1 MIVKY
6 NKKWSYAPY
15 RPFFYEVGEPYIN
28 RIIPNVNNIHIEW
41 CADESNCNAEYEIYC
56 RPRSEG
62 EFKRYAETK
71 ALEYTISGLNEKW
84 EYEVYVKSGDKK
96 SRTRLVRC
104 GDVVDTAVNYLH
116 PDDEAYSYSGR
127 FLASPSIIKHPD
139 GYYLASMDV
148 AQGGAPQ
155 CLSMIF
161 RSDDDG
167 KTWHYITDLMPCFW
181 GKLFMH
187 KGDVYMLAVSAEY
200 GDLLIGKST
209 DGGNTFEEPSVLMR
223 GVGARLGWTG
233 MHKAPMPIIEHNGRI
248 WITCEYGSWGK
259 GFHAAM
265 VGSADKDSSLLD
277 ANSWTFSEPVKY
289 NENWNGVPKGK
300 SKGNL
305 EGNPVVFPDG
315 NIYDVMRYCMDD
327 LERKFGLIC
336 AYKVDEQNLDAP
348 LVFDKCIEFPAN
360 NSKFTILFDEVSKKY
375 YSIASR
381 ILDDENINARNLL
394 SLLASDDME
403 HWTVVKDIIDKTDC
417 DKAKFGFQYVDWIF
431 DGDNITYLCRTAMN
445 DADTFHNSN
454 YITFG
459 RIEKFREL

>member
-277 ANSWTFSEPVKY
+277 ADSWTFSEPVKY

-305 EGNPVVFPDG
+305 EGNPVIFPDG

-360 NSKFTILFDEVSKKY
+360 NSKFTILFDEVSKNIIRLPAGFWMMKISMREIFCRY
-375 YSIASR
+375 LHLMIWSIGQS
-381 ILDDENINARNLL
+381 
-394 SLLASDDME
+394 
-403 HWTVVKDIIDKTDC
+403 
-417 DKAKFGFQYVDWIF
+417 
-431 DGDNITYLCRTAMN
+431 
-445 DADTFHNSN
+445 
-454 YITFG
+454 
-459 RIEKFREL
+459 

>member
-1 MIVKY
+1 MKY
-6 NKKWSYAPY
+6 NKKWSYRPY

-28 RIIPNVNNIHIEW
+28 RIIPDVNNIHIEW
-41 CADESNCNAEYEIYC
+41 CTDESVDNAEYEIYY

-62 EFKRYAETK
+62 EFKVCAKTSD
-71 ALEYTISGLNEKW
+71 LEYTIQDLNEKW
-84 EYEVYVKSGDKK
+84 EYEVYVKSGNKK
-96 SRTRLVRC
+96 SRTRLARC

-127 FLASPSIIKHPD
+127 FIASLSIIKHPD

-148 AQGGAPQ
+148 AQSWAPQ

-167 KTWHYITDLMPCFW
+167 KSWHYVTDLMPCFW

-187 KGDVYMLAVSAEY
+187 NGDVYMLAVSAEY
-200 GDLLIGKST
+200 GDLLIGKSN

-223 GVGARLGWTG
+223 GLGLQRGWTG

-248 WITCEYGSWGK
+248 WITCEYGSWEK
-259 GFHAAM
+259 GYHAAM
-265 VGSADKDSSLLD
+265 VGSADKDSDLLD
-277 ANSWTFSEPVKY
+277 ADSWTFSEPVKY
-289 NENWNGVPKGK
+289 DENWKGVPKGK

-305 EGNPVVFPDG
+305 EGNPVIFPDG
-315 NIYDVMRYCMDD
+315 HIYDVMRYCMDD

-348 LVFDKCIEFPAN
+348 IAFDRCIEFPAN

-375 YSIASR
+375 YSIANR
-381 ILDDENINARNLL
+381 ISDEVNIGARNLL
-394 SLLASDDME
+394 SLLSSDDME

-417 DKAKFGFQYVDWIF
+417 DKAKSGFQYVDWIF
-431 DGDNITYLCRTAMN
+431 DGDDIAYLCRTAMN
-445 DADTFHNSN
+445 GADTFHNSN